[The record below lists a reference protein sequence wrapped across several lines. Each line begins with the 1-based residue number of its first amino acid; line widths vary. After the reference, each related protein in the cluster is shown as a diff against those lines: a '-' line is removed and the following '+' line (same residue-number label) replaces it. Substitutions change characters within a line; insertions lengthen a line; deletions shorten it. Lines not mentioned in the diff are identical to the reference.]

1 MEASE
6 PLVQVRGLRFAYG
19 RRAVLKGV
27 DLDVP
32 RGKVSAILGTSGS
45 GKSTLLQIMGGLLTP
60 SSGKSTMSLSPTSPR
75 TRTISS
81 ALALGFATV
90 VFVEAQVMRTNPN
103 RFMGRHFLRD
113 PAGSSPAFGSHPV
126 YRGRVLLTQPAN

>member
-1 MEASE
+1 MEAAE

-45 GKSTLLQIMGGLLTP
+45 GKSTLLQIMGGLLKPARARCASAART
-60 SSGKSTMSLSPTSPR
+60 STRST
-75 TRTISS
+75 
-81 ALALGFATV
+81 A
-90 VFVEAQVMRTNPN
+90 
-103 RFMGRHFLRD
+103 
-113 PAGSSPAFGSHPV
+113 PASRRCAGAWG
-126 YRGRVLLTQPAN
+126 